1 MSYIS
6 KSIQD
11 VVPEDKKNN
20 CTCKKCHTNFIFK
33 PDECSWFEQ
42 GMYSEKVTK
51 CPECGCINVVKYVDG
66 FNQNPNWNKRYF
78 K

>member
-20 CTCKKCHTNFIFK
+20 CTCKKCRTNFIFK
-33 PDECSWFEQ
+33 PDECLWIEQ

-51 CPECGCINVVKYVDG
+51 CQECGCINVVKYVDG
-66 FNQNPNWNKRYF
+66 FNQNPNWDKRYF
-78 K
+78 G

>member
-6 KSIQD
+6 RAVLD
-11 VVPEDKKNN
+11 VIPEDKKHN
-20 CTCKKCHTNFIFK
+20 CTCKRCKTNFVYKADDTRWI
-33 PDECSWFEQ
+33 EQ
-42 GMYSEKVTK
+42 GMYSEKVTN

-66 FNQNPNWNKRYF
+66 FNQNPNWDKRYF